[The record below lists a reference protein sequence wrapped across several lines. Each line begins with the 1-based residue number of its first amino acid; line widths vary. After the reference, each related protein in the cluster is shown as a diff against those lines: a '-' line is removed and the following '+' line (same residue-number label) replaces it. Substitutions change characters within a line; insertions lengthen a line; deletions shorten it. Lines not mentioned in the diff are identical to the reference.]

1 MVLAF
6 LSVQCFYTSTEAI
19 RTVRDGEPG
28 KVTATLTQLMNSV
41 GFSFVLLL
49 LPAGYSNEVSKIS
62 VMTTPTEL

>member
-6 LSVQCFYTSTEAI
+6 LSVQCFYTSTEAV

-49 LPAGYSNEVSKIS
+49 PAGYSNEVSKIS